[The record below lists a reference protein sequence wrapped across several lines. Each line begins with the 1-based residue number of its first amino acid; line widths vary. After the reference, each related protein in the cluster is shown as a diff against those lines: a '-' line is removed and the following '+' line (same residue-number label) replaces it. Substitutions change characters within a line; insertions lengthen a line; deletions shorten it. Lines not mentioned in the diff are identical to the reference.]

1 MATAVKGSELN
12 PLSTP
17 EEPKKN
23 WIKFVGTA
31 GARFVM
37 AKQLR
42 SSGGLWFSLRGVN
55 FYVDPGPG
63 ALVRCLCGK
72 PKLDPTNLDGIILS
86 HKHLDHSGDVNAL
99 IEAMTEGGYRRRG
112 VLFAPKDALEDDPVI
127 FRYSRA
133 YVEKIEILEEHRSYS
148 LGGLKFSTAG
158 KHVHSAETVGFNFQ
172 LSTCTL
178 SYITDTKFY
187 SEILTQYPGEILLLN
202 VVLLA
207 PPAHPIDHLSMED
220 VKVILKQGPAKVAVL
235 THFGRSLIQ
244 AKPKE
249 VADRLSQETGK
260 RVIAAK
266 DRMVLD
272 VDSLFHD

>member
-1 MATAVKGSELN
+1 MATAEKGGELN
-12 PLSTP
+12 LLSTP
-17 EEPKKN
+17 EDREKN
-23 WIKFVGTA
+23 WIKFIGTA

-55 FYVDPGPG
+55 FYMDPGPG
-63 ALVRCLCGK
+63 ALVRCLSVK
-72 PKLDPTNLDGIILS
+72 PKLDPTKLDGILLS
-86 HKHLDHSGDVNAL
+86 HKHLDHSGDINAL
-99 IEAMTEGGYRRRG
+99 IEAMTEGGYRRQG

-127 FRYSRA
+127 LRYNRG

-158 KHVHSAETVGFNFQ
+158 KHVHSAETLGFNFQ

-187 SEILTQYPGEILLLN
+187 PEILAQYPGEILLLN

-207 PPAHPIDHLSMED
+207 PPSHPIDHLSMED
-220 VKVILKQGPAKVAVL
+220 VKVILKQGPAKVVVL

-244 AKPKE
+244 AKPWE

-260 RVIAAK
+260 KAIAAK
-266 DRMVLD
+266 DGMVLD
-272 VDSLFHD
+272 VDSLFND

>member
-1 MATAVKGSELN
+1 MATAEKGGELN
-12 PLSTP
+12 LLSTP
-17 EEPKKN
+17 EDRGKN
-23 WIKFVGTA
+23 WIKFIGTA

-55 FYVDPGPG
+55 FYMDPGPG
-63 ALVRCLCGK
+63 ALVRCLSAR
-72 PKLDPTNLDGIILS
+72 PKLDPTKLDGILLS
-86 HKHLDHSGDVNAL
+86 HKHLDHSGDINAL
-99 IEAMTEGGYRRRG
+99 IEAMTEGGYRRHG
-112 VLFAPKDALEDDPVI
+112 VLFAPQDALEDDPVI
-127 FRYSRA
+127 LRYNRG

-172 LSTCTL
+172 LSMCTL

-187 SEILTQYPGEILLLN
+187 PEILAQYPGEILLLN

-207 PPAHPIDHLSMED
+207 PPSHPIDHLSMED
-220 VKVILKQGPAKVAVL
+220 VKVILKQGPAKVVVL

-244 AKPKE
+244 AKPWV

-260 RVIAAK
+260 KVIAAK
-266 DRMVLD
+266 DGMVLD
-272 VDSLFHD
+272 VDSLLND